1 MNKSRAMILL
11 SLAILAIL
19 AAVFLPVDRAVMALQ
34 DWAAE
39 SPAEALAGTVLF
51 ITAGFLLMLPAS
63 LLMML
68 AGFLFGLAKGLL
80 LIWTAGLLASS
91 AAFWIA
97 RYAARP
103 WIERR
108 VRQRGLFQAIDR
120 AIRRK
125 GLLVVFLSRIVM
137 LLPFPA
143 LNYTLGLTAVRFRD
157 YVVGSNLGMLPPYFL
172 FVYLGTTVSN
182 VTAFLNG
189 TVALQDEDLLIGAVA
204 LVAIL
209 AVVALI
215 VRTATRTLKAELARV
230 ADEPEH

>member
-1 MNKSRAMILL
+1 MILL
-11 SLAILAIL
+11 SLAALAIL

-39 SPAEALAGTVLF
+39 SPAEAMAGTVLF

-80 LIWTAGLLASS
+80 LVWTAGLIASS

-189 TVALQDEDLLIGAVA
+189 TVALQDGDLLVGAAA
-204 LVAIL
+204 LAAIL
-209 AVVALI
+209 AMVALI
-215 VRTATRTLKAELARV
+215 VRTAARTLKAELARV
-230 ADEPEH
+230 ADESEH

>member
-1 MNKSRAMILL
+1 MNRTRVITILTL
-11 SLAILAIL
+11 VLLAVL
-19 AAVFLPVDRAVMALQ
+19 AAVFLPVDRAVAALQ
-34 DWAAE
+34 DWAAA
-39 SPAEALAGTVLF
+39 SPSQAMAGTLLF
-51 ITAGFLLMLPAS
+51 IIVGFLLMLPAS

-80 LIWTAGLLASS
+80 LIWLAGLVAST

-108 VRQRGLFQAIDR
+108 VKQRVLFQAIDR

-125 GLLVVFLSRIVM
+125 GFLIVVLSRIVM

-143 LNYTLGLTAVRFRD
+143 LNYTLGLTSVSLRD
-157 YVVGSNLGMLPPYFL
+157 YVSGSNLGMLPPYFL

-182 VTAFLNG
+182 LTAFLNG
-189 TVALQDEDLLIGAVA
+189 SVDLERNEIVVGAVA
-204 LVAIL
+204 LGAIL
-209 AVVALI
+209 LAVTLI
-215 VRTATRTLKAELARV
+215 IRTAARTLKAELARV
-230 ADEPEH
+230 TDEPSH

>member
-1 MNKSRAMILL
+1 MNRPRAIIIL
-11 SLAILAIL
+11 SLATMAIL

-39 SPAEALAGTVLF
+39 SPAEAMAGTALF
-51 ITAGFLLMLPAS
+51 ITAGFLLSLPAS

-80 LIWTAGLLASS
+80 LTWLAGLAAST

-157 YVVGSNLGMLPPYFL
+157 YAVGSNLGMLPPYFL

-182 VTAFLNG
+182 VTAFMNG
-189 TVALQDEDLLIGAVA
+189 TVALQDKDLLIGAVA
-204 LVAIL
+204 LVSIL
-209 AVVALI
+209 AMVALI
-215 VRTATRTLKAELARV
+215 VRTASRTLKAELARV
-230 ADEPEH
+230 ADEPER

>member
-1 MNKSRAMILL
+1 MIIIL

-34 DWAAE
+34 GWAAE
-39 SPAEALAGTVLF
+39 SPAEAMAGTALF
-51 ITAGFLLMLPAS
+51 ITVGFLLSLPAS

-68 AGFLFGLAKGLL
+68 AGFLFGLAKGMLL
-80 LIWTAGLLASS
+80 TWAAGFAAST

-157 YVVGSNLGMLPPYFL
+157 YVIGSNLGMLPPYFL

>member
-1 MNKSRAMILL
+1 MILL

-39 SPAEALAGTVLF
+39 SPAEAMAGTVLF

-80 LIWTAGLLASS
+80 LIWTAGLIASS
-91 AAFWIA
+91 TAFWIA

-189 TVALQDEDLLIGAVA
+189 TVALQDGDLLVGAAA
-204 LVAIL
+204 LAAIL
-209 AVVALI
+209 AMVALI
-215 VRTATRTLKAELARV
+215 VRTAARTLRAELARV
-230 ADEPEH
+230 ADESEH

>member
-1 MNKSRAMILL
+1 MILL
-11 SLAILAIL
+11 SLATLAVL

-39 SPAEALAGTVLF
+39 SPAEAMAGTVLF

-80 LIWTAGLLASS
+80 LIWTAGLVASS

-108 VRQRGLFQAIDR
+108 VRRRGLFQAIDR

-137 LLPFPA
+137 LLPYPA

-182 VTAFLNG
+182 VTAFLSG
-189 TVALQDEDLLIGAVA
+189 TVALQDEDLLVGAAA
-204 LVAIL
+204 LAAIL

-215 VRTATRTLKAELARV
+215 VRTAARTLKAELAGV
-230 ADEPEH
+230 ADEPER

>member
-1 MNKSRAMILL
+1 
-11 SLAILAIL
+11 
-19 AAVFLPVDRAVMALQ
+19 MALQ

-39 SPAEALAGTVLF
+39 SPAEAMAGTVLF

-80 LIWTAGLLASS
+80 LIWTAGLVASS

-108 VRQRGLFQAIDR
+108 VRRRGLFQAIDR

-137 LLPFPA
+137 LLPYPA

-182 VTAFLNG
+182 VTAFLSG
-189 TVALQDEDLLIGAVA
+189 TVALQDEDLLVGAAA
-204 LVAIL
+204 LAAIL

-215 VRTATRTLKAELARV
+215 VRTAARTLKAELAGV
-230 ADEPEH
+230 ADEPER

>member
-230 ADEPEH
+230 VDEPEH

>member
-1 MNKSRAMILL
+1 MILL

-39 SPAEALAGTVLF
+39 SPAEAMAGTVLF

-80 LIWTAGLLASS
+80 LIWTAGLIASS

-157 YVVGSNLGMLPPYFL
+157 YVIGSNLGMLPPYFL

-189 TVALQDEDLLIGAVA
+189 TVALQDGDLLVGAAA
-204 LVAIL
+204 LAAIL
-209 AVVALI
+209 AMVALI
-215 VRTATRTLKAELARV
+215 VRTAARTLRAELARV
-230 ADEPEH
+230 ADESEH

>member
-1 MNKSRAMILL
+1 MILL

>member
-209 AVVALI
+209 TVVALI

>member
-1 MNKSRAMILL
+1 MILL
-11 SLAILAIL
+11 SLAALAIL
-19 AAVFLPVDRAVMALQ
+19 AAVFLPLDRAVMALQ

-39 SPAEALAGTVLF
+39 SPAEAMAGTVLF

-80 LIWTAGLLASS
+80 LIWTAGLIASS

-189 TVALQDEDLLIGAVA
+189 TVALQDGDLLVGAAA
-204 LVAIL
+204 LAAIL
-209 AVVALI
+209 AMVALI
-215 VRTATRTLKAELARV
+215 VRTAARTLKAELARV
-230 ADEPEH
+230 ADESEH

>member
-1 MNKSRAMILL
+1 MILL

-143 LNYTLGLTAVRFRD
+143 LNYTLGLSAVRFRD